1 MSGYYVYL
9 KLNMKSKERWIRIR
23 FLKVSIGMRADRGE
37 DDLIMISFSLEILL
51 LAQNAGD

>member
-1 MSGYYVYL
+1 
-9 KLNMKSKERWIRIR
+9 MKSKERWIRIC